1 MKYNINI
8 DRLSGCLLG
17 GALGDALGYPIEF
30 EKISQMSQDHDFY
43 KIIGRL
49 VVSDD
54 TQMTLFTAN
63 ALLLEGDLR
72 INTWN
77 CYQDWLETQFK
88 QGKSELSHRPISW
101 LMEYPEMYAS
111 REPGRTCLMTLMRGI
126 PGDIAEPINQSKGC
140 GALMRVAP
148 LAFIDQK
155 DLYSIVIENS
165 ALTHGHQMSHIA
177 SAALVGLLK
186 YISEGKDLNTS
197 VSLMRKDIKQVF
209 ANSLEIKIFDDLL
222 EKAVLASEKD
232 LDDVETISKL
242 GEGWIAEE
250 TLAIALYCSL
260 KYSSDFKKAL
270 RVAVFHDGDSDSTG
284 SVTGQI
290 LGTLLGAK
298 ELPREE
304 IKRLDLIEPLMK
316 MIEILSLR
324 SKQC

>member
-1 MKYNINI
+1 MKYNLNI
-8 DRLSGCLLG
+8 DQLAGCLLG
-17 GALGDALGYPIEF
+17 GALGDALGYPVEF
-30 EKISQMSQDHDFY
+30 EKVSQMSQDHDFD
-43 KIIGRL
+43 KIVDKLI
-49 VVSDD
+49 VSDD

-63 ALLLEGDLR
+63 ALLLDGNLR

-126 PGDIAEPINQSKGC
+126 PGDLNEPINQSKGC

-148 LAFIDQK
+148 LAFIDRE
-155 DLYSIVIENS
+155 DLYSVAIENS

-177 SAALVGLLK
+177 SAALVSLLR
-186 YISEGKDLNTS
+186 YISEGETLCDS
-197 VSLMRKDIKQVF
+197 VSLMRQDIKRIF
-209 ANSLEIKIFDDLL
+209 MGSLEIKVFDDLL
-222 EKAVLASEKD
+222 QQAIFASEKD
-232 LDDVETISKL
+232 FDDMEIISRL
-242 GEGWIAEE
+242 GEGWVAEE

-260 KYSSDFKKAL
+260 KYSNDLKKAL

-298 ELPREE
+298 KLPQEE
-304 IKRLDLIEPLMK
+304 IKRLDLLEPLMK
-316 MIEILSLR
+316 MIERLS
-324 SKQC
+324 

>member
-1 MKYNINI
+1 MKYNLDI
-8 DRLSGCLLG
+8 DQLAGCLLG

-30 EKISQMSQDHDFY
+30 EKVSQMSQDHDFD
-43 KIIGRL
+43 KIVGKLI
-49 VVSDD
+49 VSDD

-63 ALLLEGDLR
+63 ALLLDGNLR

-126 PGDIAEPINQSKGC
+126 PGDLNEPINQSKGC

-148 LAFIDQK
+148 LAFIDRE
-155 DLYSIVIENS
+155 DPYSVAIENS

-177 SAALVGLLK
+177 SAALVSLLR
-186 YISEGKDLNTS
+186 YISEGETLCDS
-197 VSLMRKDIKQVF
+197 VSLMRQDIKRIF
-209 ANSLEIKIFDDLL
+209 MGSLEVKVFDDLL
-222 EKAVLASEKD
+222 QQAIFASEKD
-232 LDDVETISKL
+232 FDDMEIISRL
-242 GEGWIAEE
+242 GEGWVAEE

-260 KYSSDFKKAL
+260 KYSNDLKKAL
-270 RVAVFHDGDSDSTG
+270 RVAVLHDGDSDSTG
-284 SVTGQI
+284 SVTGQM

-298 ELPREE
+298 KLPQEE
-304 IKRLDLIEPLMK
+304 IKRLDLLEPLMK
-316 MIEILSLR
+316 MIERLS
-324 SKQC
+324 

>member
-1 MKYNINI
+1 MKYNLNI
-8 DRLSGCLLG
+8 DQLVGCLLG
-17 GALGDALGYPIEF
+17 GALGDALGYPVEF
-30 EKISQMSQDHDFY
+30 EKVSQMSQDHDFD
-43 KIIGRL
+43 KIVDKLI
-49 VVSDD
+49 VSDD

-63 ALLLEGDLR
+63 ALLLDGNLR

-126 PGDIAEPINQSKGC
+126 PGDLNEPINQSKGC

-148 LAFIDQK
+148 LAFIDRE
-155 DLYSIVIENS
+155 DLYLVAIENS

-177 SAALVGLLK
+177 SAALVSLLR
-186 YISEGKDLNTS
+186 YISEGETLCDS
-197 VSLMRKDIKQVF
+197 VSLMRQDIKRIF
-209 ANSLEIKIFDDLL
+209 MGSLEVKVFDDLL
-222 EKAVLASEKD
+222 QQAIFASEKD
-232 LDDVETISKL
+232 FDDMEIISRL
-242 GEGWIAEE
+242 GEGWVAEE

-260 KYSSDFKKAL
+260 KYSNDLKKAL

-298 ELPREE
+298 KLPQEE
-304 IKRLDLIEPLMK
+304 IKRLDLLEPLMK
-316 MIEILSLR
+316 MIERLS
-324 SKQC
+324 

>member
-1 MKYNINI
+1 MKYNLNI
-8 DRLSGCLLG
+8 DQLAGCLLG
-17 GALGDALGYPIEF
+17 GALGDALGYPVEF
-30 EKISQMSQDHDFY
+30 EKVSQMSQDHDFD
-43 KIIGRL
+43 KIVGKLI
-49 VVSDD
+49 VSDD

-63 ALLLEGDLR
+63 ALLLDGNLR

-126 PGDIAEPINQSKGC
+126 PGDLNEPINQSKGC

-148 LAFIDQK
+148 LAFIDRE
-155 DLYSIVIENS
+155 DLYLVAIENS

-177 SAALVGLLK
+177 SAALVSLLR
-186 YISEGKDLNTS
+186 YISEGETLCDS
-197 VSLMRKDIKQVF
+197 VSLMRQDIKRIF
-209 ANSLEIKIFDDLL
+209 MGSLEVKVFDDLL
-222 EKAVLASEKD
+222 QQAILASEKD
-232 LDDVETISKL
+232 FDDMEIISRL
-242 GEGWIAEE
+242 GDGWVAEE

-260 KYSSDFKKAL
+260 KYSNDLKKAL
-270 RVAVFHDGDSDSTG
+270 RVAVLHDGDSDSTG

-298 ELPREE
+298 KLPQEE
-304 IKRLDLIEPLMK
+304 IKRLDLLEPLMK
-316 MIEILSLR
+316 MIERLS
-324 SKQC
+324 

>member
-1 MKYNINI
+1 MKYNLNI
-8 DRLSGCLLG
+8 DQLAGCLLG
-17 GALGDALGYPIEF
+17 GALGDALGYPVEF
-30 EKISQMSQDHDFY
+30 EKVSQMSQDHDFD
-43 KIIGRL
+43 KIVDKLI
-49 VVSDD
+49 VSDD

-63 ALLLEGDLR
+63 ALLLDGNLR

-126 PGDIAEPINQSKGC
+126 PRDLNEPINQSKGC

-148 LAFIDQK
+148 LAFIDRE
-155 DLYSIVIENS
+155 DLYSVAIENS

-177 SAALVGLLK
+177 SAALVGLLR
-186 YISEGKDLNTS
+186 YISEGETLCDS
-197 VSLMRKDIKQVF
+197 VSLMRQDIKRIF
-209 ANSLEIKIFDDLL
+209 MDSLEVKVFDDLL
-222 EKAVLASEKD
+222 QQAIFAGEKD
-232 LDDVETISKL
+232 FDDMEIISRL
-242 GEGWIAEE
+242 GEGWVAEE

-260 KYSSDFKKAL
+260 KYSNDLKKAL
-270 RVAVFHDGDSDSTG
+270 RVAVLHDGDSDSTG

-298 ELPREE
+298 KLPQEE
-304 IKRLDLIEPLMK
+304 IKRLDLLEPLMK
-316 MIEILSLR
+316 MIERLS
-324 SKQC
+324 

>member
-1 MKYNINI
+1 MKYNLNI
-8 DRLSGCLLG
+8 DQLAGCLLG
-17 GALGDALGYPIEF
+17 GALGDALGYPVEF
-30 EKISQMSQDHDFY
+30 EKVSQMSQDHDFD
-43 KIIGRL
+43 KIVGKLI
-49 VVSDD
+49 VSDD

-63 ALLLEGDLR
+63 ALLLDGNLR

-126 PGDIAEPINQSKGC
+126 LGDLNESINQSKGC

-148 LAFIDQK
+148 LAFIDRE
-155 DLYSIVIENS
+155 DPYSVAIENS

-177 SAALVGLLK
+177 SAVLVGLLR
-186 YISEGKDLNTS
+186 YISEGETLCDS
-197 VSLMRKDIKQVF
+197 VSLMRQDIKRIF
-209 ANSLEIKIFDDLL
+209 MGSLEVKVFDDLL
-222 EKAVLASEKD
+222 QQAILASEKD
-232 LDDVETISKL
+232 FDDMEIISRL
-242 GEGWIAEE
+242 GEGWVAEE

-260 KYSSDFKKAL
+260 KYSNDLKKAL
-270 RVAVFHDGDSDSTG
+270 RVAVLHDGDSDSTG

-298 ELPREE
+298 KLPQEE
-304 IKRLDLIEPLMK
+304 IKRLDLLEPLMK
-316 MIEILSLR
+316 MIERLS
-324 SKQC
+324 

>member
-1 MKYNINI
+1 MKYNLNI
-8 DRLSGCLLG
+8 DQLAGCLLG
-17 GALGDALGYPIEF
+17 GALGDALGYPVEF
-30 EKISQMSQDHDFY
+30 EKVSQMSQDHDFD
-43 KIIGRL
+43 KIVGKLI
-49 VVSDD
+49 VSDD

-63 ALLLEGDLR
+63 ALLLDGNLR

-126 PGDIAEPINQSKGC
+126 LGDLNESINQSKGC

-148 LAFIDQK
+148 LAFIDRE
-155 DLYSIVIENS
+155 DPYSVAIENS

-177 SAALVGLLK
+177 SAALVGLLR
-186 YISEGKDLNTS
+186 YISEGETLCDS
-197 VSLMRKDIKQVF
+197 VSLMRQDIKRIF
-209 ANSLEIKIFDDLL
+209 MGSLEVKVFDDLL
-222 EKAVLASEKD
+222 QQAIFASEKD
-232 LDDVETISKL
+232 FDDMEIISRL
-242 GEGWIAEE
+242 GEGWVAEE

-260 KYSSDFKKAL
+260 KYSNDLKKAL
-270 RVAVFHDGDSDSTG
+270 RVAVLHDGDSDSTG

-298 ELPREE
+298 KLPQEE
-304 IKRLDLIEPLMK
+304 IKRLDLLEPLMK
-316 MIEILSLR
+316 MIERLS
-324 SKQC
+324 

>member
-1 MKYNINI
+1 MKYNLNI
-8 DRLSGCLLG
+8 DQLAGCLLG
-17 GALGDALGYPIEF
+17 GALGDALGYPVEF
-30 EKISQMSQDHDFY
+30 EKVSQMSQDHDFD
-43 KIIGRL
+43 KIVGKL

-63 ALLLEGDLR
+63 ALLLDGNLR

-126 PGDIAEPINQSKGC
+126 PGDLNEPINQSKGC

-148 LAFIDQK
+148 LAFIDRE
-155 DLYSIVIENS
+155 DPYSVAIENS

-177 SAALVGLLK
+177 SAALVSLLR
-186 YISEGKDLNTS
+186 YISEGETLCDS
-197 VSLMRKDIKQVF
+197 VSLMRQDIKRIF
-209 ANSLEIKIFDDLL
+209 MGSLEVKVFDDLL
-222 EKAVLASEKD
+222 QQAILASEKD
-232 LDDVETISKL
+232 FDDMEIISRL
-242 GEGWIAEE
+242 GEGWVAEE

-260 KYSSDFKKAL
+260 KYSNDLKKAL
-270 RVAVFHDGDSDSTG
+270 RVAVLHDGDSDSTG

-298 ELPREE
+298 KLPQEE
-304 IKRLDLIEPLMK
+304 IKRLDLLEPLMK
-316 MIEILSLR
+316 MIERLS
-324 SKQC
+324 

>member
-1 MKYNINI
+1 MKYNLNI
-8 DRLSGCLLG
+8 DQLAGCLLG
-17 GALGDALGYPIEF
+17 GALGDALGYPVEF
-30 EKISQMSQDHDFY
+30 EKVSQMSQDHDFD
-43 KIIGRL
+43 KIVGKLI
-49 VVSDD
+49 VSDD

-63 ALLLEGDLR
+63 ALLLDGNLR

-126 PGDIAEPINQSKGC
+126 LGDLNESINQSKGC

-148 LAFIDQK
+148 LAFIDRE
-155 DLYSIVIENS
+155 DPYSVAIENS

-177 SAALVGLLK
+177 SAALVGLLR
-186 YISEGKDLNTS
+186 YISEGETLCDS
-197 VSLMRKDIKQVF
+197 VSLMRQDIKRIF
-209 ANSLEIKIFDDLL
+209 MGSLEVKVFDDLL
-222 EKAVLASEKD
+222 QQAILASEKD
-232 LDDVETISKL
+232 FDDMEIISRL
-242 GEGWIAEE
+242 GEGWVAEE

-260 KYSSDFKKAL
+260 KYSNDLKKAL
-270 RVAVFHDGDSDSTG
+270 RVAVLHDGDSDSTG

-298 ELPREE
+298 KLPQEE
-304 IKRLDLIEPLMK
+304 IKRLDLLEPLIK
-316 MIEILSLR
+316 MIERLS
-324 SKQC
+324 

>member
-1 MKYNINI
+1 MKYNLNI
-8 DRLSGCLLG
+8 DQLAGCLLG
-17 GALGDALGYPIEF
+17 GALGDALGYPVEF
-30 EKISQMSQDHDFY
+30 EKVSQMSQDHDFD
-43 KIIGRL
+43 KIVGKLI
-49 VVSDD
+49 VSDD

-63 ALLLEGDLR
+63 ALLLDGNLR

-126 PGDIAEPINQSKGC
+126 PGDLNEPINQSKGC

-148 LAFIDQK
+148 LAFIDRE
-155 DLYSIVIENS
+155 DLYLVAIENS

-177 SAALVGLLK
+177 SAALVSLLR
-186 YISEGKDLNTS
+186 YISEGETLCDS
-197 VSLMRKDIKQVF
+197 VSLMRQDIKRIF
-209 ANSLEIKIFDDLL
+209 MGSLEVKVFDDLL
-222 EKAVLASEKD
+222 QQAILASEKD
-232 LDDVETISKL
+232 FDDMEIISRL
-242 GEGWIAEE
+242 GDGWVAEE

-260 KYSSDFKKAL
+260 KYSNDLKKAL
-270 RVAVFHDGDSDSTG
+270 RAVVFHDGDSDSTG

-298 ELPREE
+298 KLPQEE
-304 IKRLDLIEPLMK
+304 IKRLDLLEPLMK
-316 MIEILSLR
+316 MIERLS
-324 SKQC
+324 

>member
-1 MKYNINI
+1 MKYNLNI
-8 DRLSGCLLG
+8 DQLAGCLLG
-17 GALGDALGYPIEF
+17 GALGDALGYPVEF
-30 EKISQMSQDHDFY
+30 EKVSQMSQDHDFD
-43 KIIGRL
+43 KIVGKLI
-49 VVSDD
+49 VSDD

-63 ALLLEGDLR
+63 ALLLDGNLR

-126 PGDIAEPINQSKGC
+126 PGDLNEPINQSKGC

-148 LAFIDQK
+148 LAFIDRE
-155 DLYSIVIENS
+155 DPYSVAIENS

-177 SAALVGLLK
+177 SAALVSLLR
-186 YISEGKDLNTS
+186 YISEGETLCDS
-197 VSLMRKDIKQVF
+197 VSLMRQDIKRIF
-209 ANSLEIKIFDDLL
+209 MGSLEVKVFDDLL
-222 EKAVLASEKD
+222 QQAIFASGKD
-232 LDDVETISKL
+232 FDDMEIISRL
-242 GEGWIAEE
+242 GEGWVAEE

-260 KYSSDFKKAL
+260 KYSNDLKKAL
-270 RVAVFHDGDSDSTG
+270 RVAVLHDGDSDSTG

-298 ELPREE
+298 KLPQEE
-304 IKRLDLIEPLMK
+304 IKRLDLLEPLMK
-316 MIEILSLR
+316 MIERLS
-324 SKQC
+324 

>member
-1 MKYNINI
+1 MKYNLNI
-8 DRLSGCLLG
+8 DQLAGCLLG
-17 GALGDALGYPIEF
+17 GALGDALGYPVEF
-30 EKISQMSQDHDFY
+30 EKVSQMSQDHDFD
-43 KIIGRL
+43 KIVDKLI
-49 VVSDD
+49 VSDD

-63 ALLLEGDLR
+63 ALLLDGNLR

-126 PGDIAEPINQSKGC
+126 PRDLNEPINQSKGC

-148 LAFIDQK
+148 LAFIDRE
-155 DLYSIVIENS
+155 DLYSVAIENS

-177 SAALVGLLK
+177 SAALVSLLR
-186 YISEGKDLNTS
+186 YISEGETLCDS
-197 VSLMRKDIKQVF
+197 VSLMRQDIKRIF
-209 ANSLEIKIFDDLL
+209 MDSLEVKVFDDLL
-222 EKAVLASEKD
+222 QQAIFAGEKD
-232 LDDVETISKL
+232 FDDMEIISRL
-242 GEGWIAEE
+242 GEGWVAEE

-260 KYSSDFKKAL
+260 KYSNDLKKAL

-298 ELPREE
+298 KLPQEE
-304 IKRLDLIEPLMK
+304 IKRLDLLEPLMK
-316 MIEILSLR
+316 MIERLS
-324 SKQC
+324 

>member
-1 MKYNINI
+1 M
-8 DRLSGCLLG
+8 GCLLG
-17 GALGDALGYPIEF
+17 GALGDALGYPVEF
-30 EKISQMSQDHDFY
+30 EKVSQMSQEHDFD
-43 KIIGRL
+43 KIVGKLI
-49 VVSDD
+49 VSDD

-63 ALLLEGDLR
+63 ALLLDGNLR

-126 PGDIAEPINQSKGC
+126 PGDLNEPINQSKGC

-148 LAFIDQK
+148 LAFIDREEP
-155 DLYSIVIENS
+155 YSVAIENS

-177 SAALVGLLK
+177 SAALVGLLR
-186 YISEGKDLNTS
+186 YISEGETLYDS
-197 VSLMRKDIKQVF
+197 VSLMRQDIKRIF
-209 ANSLEIKIFDDLL
+209 MGSLEVKVFDDLL
-222 EKAVLASEKD
+222 QQAILASEKD
-232 LDDVETISKL
+232 FDDMEIISRL
-242 GEGWIAEE
+242 GEGWVAEE

-260 KYSSDFKKAL
+260 KYSNDLKKAL
-270 RVAVFHDGDSDSTG
+270 RVAVLHDGDSDSTG

-298 ELPREE
+298 KLPQEE
-304 IKRLDLIEPLMK
+304 IKRLDLLEPLMK
-316 MIEILSLR
+316 MIERLS
-324 SKQC
+324 

>member
-1 MKYNINI
+1 MKYNLNI
-8 DRLSGCLLG
+8 DQLAGCLLG
-17 GALGDALGYPIEF
+17 GALGDALGYPVEF
-30 EKISQMSQDHDFY
+30 EKVSQMSQDHDFD
-43 KIIGRL
+43 KIVDKLI
-49 VVSDD
+49 VSDD

-63 ALLLEGDLR
+63 ALLLDGNLR

-126 PGDIAEPINQSKGC
+126 PGDLNEPINQSKGC

-148 LAFIDQK
+148 LAFIDRE
-155 DLYSIVIENS
+155 DLYLVAIENS

-177 SAALVGLLK
+177 SAALVSLLR
-186 YISEGKDLNTS
+186 YISEGETLCDS
-197 VSLMRKDIKQVF
+197 VSLMRQDIKRIF
-209 ANSLEIKIFDDLL
+209 MGSLEVKVFDDLL
-222 EKAVLASEKD
+222 QQAIFASEKD
-232 LDDVETISKL
+232 FDDMEIISRL
-242 GEGWIAEE
+242 GEGWVAEE

-260 KYSSDFKKAL
+260 KYSNDLKKAL

-298 ELPREE
+298 KLPQEE
-304 IKRLDLIEPLMK
+304 IKRLDLLEPLMK
-316 MIEILSLR
+316 MIERLS
-324 SKQC
+324 

>member
-1 MKYNINI
+1 MKYNLNI
-8 DRLSGCLLG
+8 DQLAGCLLG
-17 GALGDALGYPIEF
+17 GALGDALGYPVEF
-30 EKISQMSQDHDFY
+30 EKVSQMSQDHDFD
-43 KIIGRL
+43 KIVDKLI
-49 VVSDD
+49 VSDD

-63 ALLLEGDLR
+63 ALLLDGNLR

-126 PGDIAEPINQSKGC
+126 PRDLNEPINQSKGC

-148 LAFIDQK
+148 LAFIDRE
-155 DLYSIVIENS
+155 DLYSVAIENS

-177 SAALVGLLK
+177 SAALVGLLR
-186 YISEGKDLNTS
+186 YISEGETLCDS
-197 VSLMRKDIKQVF
+197 VSLMRQDIKRIF
-209 ANSLEIKIFDDLL
+209 MDSLEVKVFDDLL
-222 EKAVLASEKD
+222 QQAIFAGEKD
-232 LDDVETISKL
+232 FDDMEIISRL
-242 GEGWIAEE
+242 GEGWVAEE

-260 KYSSDFKKAL
+260 KYSNDLKKAL

-298 ELPREE
+298 KLPQEE
-304 IKRLDLIEPLMK
+304 IKRLDLLEPLMK
-316 MIEILSLR
+316 MIERLS
-324 SKQC
+324 

>member
-1 MKYNINI
+1 MKYNLNI
-8 DRLSGCLLG
+8 DQLAGCLLG
-17 GALGDALGYPIEF
+17 GALGDALGYPVEF
-30 EKISQMSQDHDFY
+30 EKVSQMSQDHDFD
-43 KIIGRL
+43 KIVDKLI
-49 VVSDD
+49 VSDD

-63 ALLLEGDLR
+63 ALLLDGNLR

-126 PGDIAEPINQSKGC
+126 PRDLNEPINQSKGC

-148 LAFIDQK
+148 LAFIDRE
-155 DLYSIVIENS
+155 DLYLVAIENS

-177 SAALVGLLK
+177 SAALVGLLR
-186 YISEGKDLNTS
+186 YISEGETLCDS
-197 VSLMRKDIKQVF
+197 VSLMRQDIKRIF
-209 ANSLEIKIFDDLL
+209 MGSLEVKVFDDLL
-222 EKAVLASEKD
+222 QQAILASEKD
-232 LDDVETISKL
+232 FDDMEIISRL
-242 GEGWIAEE
+242 GEGWVAEE

-260 KYSSDFKKAL
+260 KYSNDLKKAL
-270 RVAVFHDGDSDSTG
+270 RVAVLHDGDSDSTG

-298 ELPREE
+298 KLPQEE
-304 IKRLDLIEPLMK
+304 IKRLDLLEPLMK
-316 MIEILSLR
+316 MIERLS
-324 SKQC
+324 

>member
-8 DRLSGCLLG
+8 DRLAGCLLG

-30 EKISQMSQDHDFY
+30 EKVSQMSQDHDFD
-43 KIIGRL
+43 KIVGKLI
-49 VVSDD
+49 VSDD

-63 ALLLEGDLR
+63 ALLLDGNLR

-126 PGDIAEPINQSKGC
+126 PGDLNEPINQSKGC

-148 LAFIDQK
+148 LAFIDRE
-155 DLYSIVIENS
+155 DPYSVAIENS

-177 SAALVGLLK
+177 SAALVSLLR
-186 YISEGKDLNTS
+186 YISEGETLCDS
-197 VSLMRKDIKQVF
+197 VSLMRQDIKRIF
-209 ANSLEIKIFDDLL
+209 MDSLEVKVFDDLL
-222 EKAVLASEKD
+222 QQAILASEKD
-232 LDDVETISKL
+232 FDDMEIISRL
-242 GEGWIAEE
+242 GEGWVAEE

-260 KYSSDFKKAL
+260 KYSNDLKKAL
-270 RVAVFHDGDSDSTG
+270 RVAVLHDGDSDSTG

-298 ELPREE
+298 KLPQEE
-304 IKRLDLIEPLMK
+304 IKRLDLLEPLMK
-316 MIEILSLR
+316 MIERLS
-324 SKQC
+324 

>member
-1 MKYNINI
+1 MKYNLNI
-8 DRLSGCLLG
+8 DQLAGCLLG
-17 GALGDALGYPIEF
+17 GALGDALGYPVEF
-30 EKISQMSQDHDFY
+30 EKVSQMSQDHDFD
-43 KIIGRL
+43 KIVGKLI
-49 VVSDD
+49 VSDD

-63 ALLLEGDLR
+63 ALLLDGNLR

-126 PGDIAEPINQSKGC
+126 PGDLNEPINQSKGC

-148 LAFIDQK
+148 LAFIDRE
-155 DLYSIVIENS
+155 DLYLVAIENS

-177 SAALVGLLK
+177 SAALVSLLR
-186 YISEGKDLNTS
+186 YISEGETLCDS
-197 VSLMRKDIKQVF
+197 VSLMRQDIKRIF
-209 ANSLEIKIFDDLL
+209 MGSLEVKVFDDLL
-222 EKAVLASEKD
+222 QQAIFASEKD
-232 LDDVETISKL
+232 FDDMEIISRL
-242 GEGWIAEE
+242 GEGWVAEE

-260 KYSSDFKKAL
+260 KYSNDLKKAL
-270 RVAVFHDGDSDSTG
+270 RAVVFHDGDSDSTG

-298 ELPREE
+298 KLPQEE
-304 IKRLDLIEPLMK
+304 IKRLDLLEPLMK
-316 MIEILSLR
+316 MIERLS
-324 SKQC
+324 

>member
-1 MKYNINI
+1 MKYNLNI
-8 DRLSGCLLG
+8 DQLAGCLLG
-17 GALGDALGYPIEF
+17 GALGDALGYPVEF
-30 EKISQMSQDHDFY
+30 EKVSQMSQDHDFD
-43 KIIGRL
+43 KIVDKPI
-49 VVSDD
+49 VSDD

-63 ALLLEGDLR
+63 ALLLDGNLR

-126 PGDIAEPINQSKGC
+126 PGDLNEPINQSKGC

-148 LAFIDQK
+148 LAFIDRE
-155 DLYSIVIENS
+155 DLYLVAIENS

-177 SAALVGLLK
+177 SAALVSLLR
-186 YISEGKDLNTS
+186 YISEGETLCDS
-197 VSLMRKDIKQVF
+197 VSLMRQDIKRIF
-209 ANSLEIKIFDDLL
+209 MGSLEVKVFDDLL
-222 EKAVLASEKD
+222 QQAIFASEKD
-232 LDDVETISKL
+232 FDDMEIISRL
-242 GEGWIAEE
+242 GEGWVAEE

-260 KYSSDFKKAL
+260 KYSNDLKKAL
-270 RVAVFHDGDSDSTG
+270 RVAVLHDGDSDSTG

-298 ELPREE
+298 KLPQEE
-304 IKRLDLIEPLMK
+304 IKRLDLLEPLMK
-316 MIEILSLR
+316 MIERLS
-324 SKQC
+324 

>member
-1 MKYNINI
+1 MKYNLNI
-8 DRLSGCLLG
+8 DQLAGCLLG
-17 GALGDALGYPIEF
+17 GALGDALGYPVEF
-30 EKISQMSQDHDFY
+30 EKVSQMSQDHDFD
-43 KIIGRL
+43 KIVGKLI
-49 VVSDD
+49 VSDD

-63 ALLLEGDLR
+63 ALLLDGNLR

-126 PGDIAEPINQSKGC
+126 PGDLNEPINQSKGC

-148 LAFIDQK
+148 LAFIDRE
-155 DLYSIVIENS
+155 DPYSVAIENS

-177 SAALVGLLK
+177 SAALVSLLR
-186 YISEGKDLNTS
+186 YISEGETLCDS
-197 VSLMRKDIKQVF
+197 VSLMRQDIKRIF
-209 ANSLEIKIFDDLL
+209 MGSLEVKVFDDLL
-222 EKAVLASEKD
+222 QQAILASEKD
-232 LDDVETISKL
+232 FDDMEIISRL
-242 GEGWIAEE
+242 GEGWVAEE

-260 KYSSDFKKAL
+260 KYSNDLKKAL
-270 RVAVFHDGDSDSTG
+270 RVAVLHDGDSDSTG

-298 ELPREE
+298 KLPQEE
-304 IKRLDLIEPLMK
+304 IKRLDLLEPLMK
-316 MIEILSLR
+316 MIERLS
-324 SKQC
+324 